1 MIYLCIVI
9 YITISHVQSDHHQD
23 LVIDAK
29 FAHSKVLEK
38 NIMNNEKVGVVKLG
52 YNHEIFSI
60 TSKSSLL
67 ILLTLVS
74 LDIENFPY

>member
-1 MIYLCIVI
+1 
-9 YITISHVQSDHHQD
+9 
-23 LVIDAK
+23 
-29 FAHSKVLEK
+29 
-38 NIMNNEKVGVVKLG
+38 MNNEKVGVVRLG

-60 TSKSSLL
+60 TSKNSLL

>member
-1 MIYLCIVI
+1 MNLLM
-9 YITISHVQSDHHQD
+9 H
-23 LVIDAK
+23 
-29 FAHSKVLEK
+29 KVLEQ
-38 NIMNNEKVGVVKLG
+38 NIMNNEKVGVVRLG

-74 LDIENFPY
+74 LDIETFHINFMQTWDLDGRIVMKP

>member
-1 MIYLCIVI
+1 M
-9 YITISHVQSDHHQD
+9 H
-23 LVIDAK
+23 
-29 FAHSKVLEK
+29 KVLEQ
-38 NIMNNEKVGVVKLG
+38 NIMNNEKVGVVRLG

-74 LDIENFPY
+74 LDIETFHINFMQTWDLDGRIVMKP

>member
-1 MIYLCIVI
+1 MPNLLM
-9 YITISHVQSDHHQD
+9 H
-23 LVIDAK
+23 
-29 FAHSKVLEK
+29 KVLEQ
-38 NIMNNEKVGVVKLG
+38 NIMNNEKVGVVRLG

-74 LDIENFPY
+74 LDIETFHINFMQTWDLDGRIVMKP

>member
-1 MIYLCIVI
+1 MNLLM
-9 YITISHVQSDHHQD
+9 H
-23 LVIDAK
+23 
-29 FAHSKVLEK
+29 KVLEQ
-38 NIMNNEKVGVVKLG
+38 NIMNNEKVSVVRLG

-74 LDIENFPY
+74 LDIETFHINFMQTWDLDGRIVMKP